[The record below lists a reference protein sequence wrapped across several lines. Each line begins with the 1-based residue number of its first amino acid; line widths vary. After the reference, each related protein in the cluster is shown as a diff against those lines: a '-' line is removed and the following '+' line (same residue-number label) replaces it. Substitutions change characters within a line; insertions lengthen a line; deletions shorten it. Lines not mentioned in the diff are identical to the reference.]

1 MKEKGR
7 KERGSERLTEEGW
20 REGERRGGA
29 PPPPNG
35 NPRSFSFRERNCRE
49 KGEKL

>member
-1 MKEKGR
+1 MEEKGR
-7 KERGSERLTEEGW
+7 KERGSERLTEGRR
-20 REGERRGGA
+20 REKRRGA
-29 PPPPNG
+29 ASPNG